1 MRLSII
7 TRICSSKR
15 VLSADSKSTIVPHV
29 ISFSNPA
36 QCSCNCLVFYLDP
49 CILLVFMRSFR
60 MWMGVKR
67 SRYSSSSTSGERNC
81 FYSFSYEF
89 KAVLVSLFSSS
100 TLSKTKK
107 LRLASPFLSITIR
120 LTFMDFFKKII
131 SKRFYLKK
139 YRTTLVILYAVWEGQ
154 CKEALVGVTAVGRM
168 GWKLAASLFIY
179 ALAKQNPQLRWLAS
193 TGQLLYKTR

>member
-7 TRICSSKR
+7 RRICSSRR

-36 QCSCNCLVFYLDP
+36 QCSKYTYLDP